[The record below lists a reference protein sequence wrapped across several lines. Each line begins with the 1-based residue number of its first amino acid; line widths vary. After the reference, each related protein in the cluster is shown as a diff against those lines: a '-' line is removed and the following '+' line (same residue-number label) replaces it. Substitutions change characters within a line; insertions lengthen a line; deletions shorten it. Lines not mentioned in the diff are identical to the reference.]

1 MENGYYGSKAF
12 ENYCRTWSEQE
23 TNVLIGD
30 VSEKDREL
38 FLGPTFGFETF
49 HEADDKFKY
58 PQLLGK
64 FGFFKSNGD
73 ARRNGW
79 DKDIPEGYSEHSIG
93 KLKKKLYILKNTTGW

>member
-30 VSEKDREL
+30 VSEKDREI

-49 HEADDKFKY
+49 HEAVLFAEELD
-58 PQLLGK
+58 
-64 FGFFKSNGD
+64 NGLELIEMYHYNN
-73 ARRNGW
+73 RVLWRLPPSMGTW
-79 DKDIPEGYSEHSIG
+79 TEHYKDEH
-93 KLKKKLYILKNTTGW
+93 